1 MDTLFLSLKDYPQE
15 KVPLWGITAKE
26 VESSFGKGGIP
37 LILLPG
43 FDYAADKPGIAVV
56 LAQDKHPERE
66 TEDYTI
72 FPDYVEAV
80 VRSGG
85 APYFIV
91 YDYVDE
97 QLDLVVPDGILLIG
111 GNFRLIRKHPYA
123 PYERRPRAYVSMLKY
138 AMQKNLPTFAIC
150 GGMQMMGVYK
160 GCGVD
165 TEVENHRHN
174 PYELS
179 HCVNL
184 RKDSLI
190 SKILQA
196 DVVQVNSCHRS
207 VLLENAKSDCL
218 VTGRSLDD
226 RVEALEFSHPWSDFV
241 LGVQWH
247 PERLFVI
254 NDEASQKLFAAFVQ
268 AAEMHR
274 KKIAD

>member
-15 KVPLWGITAKE
+15 KVLLWSVTAEE
-26 VESSFGKGGIP
+26 VENSFNKGSIP
-37 LILLPG
+37 RILLPG
-43 FDYAADKPGIAVV
+43 FDYAADKPKIAIV

-72 FPDYVEAV
+72 FPDYVSAV
-80 VRSGG
+80 VKSGG

-91 YDYVDE
+91 YDYVYE
-97 QLDLVVPDGILLIG
+97 QMDLVVPDGVLLIG
-111 GNFRLIRKHPYA
+111 GNFRLIRKHSHA
-123 PYERRPRAYVSMLKY
+123 SYERRPQTYVSMLRY
-138 AMQKNLPTFAIC
+138 AMQKNLPTFAVC

-165 TEVENHRHN
+165 TKVENHRHQ
-174 PYELS
+174 PYELF
-179 HCVNL
+179 HDVNL
-184 RKDSLI
+184 QKDSLI
-190 SKILQA
+190 SRILQS
-196 DVVQVNSCHRS
+196 DVMKVNSCHRS
-207 VLLENAKSDCL
+207 VLLENVKSDCL
-218 VTGRSLDD
+218 ITGRSSDG
-226 RVEALEFSHPWSDFV
+226 VAEVLEFKHPWADFV

-254 NDEASQKLFAAFVQ
+254 NDEASQKLFAAFHD